1 MARLV
6 YSMLMSLDGYTED
19 PSGGFEW
26 AMPDAE
32 VHAFVNGLEHGI
44 GTNLYGRRMYE
55 TMAVWQTIGADG
67 PTDSPEMDAFADA
80 WRATDKIVYSTTLAD
95 VSTPHT
101 RLERSFDPIAVRR
114 LMDAADRDVAV
125 SGPTLA
131 GAALAAGVVDEVHLF
146 AFPVSV
152 GGGTPALPRGVRL
165 DLQLVGTRRF
175 ESGVVHLHL
184 RCR

>member
-6 YSMLMSLDGYTED
+6 YSMLTSLDGYTED

-26 AMPDAE
+26 ALPDAE
-32 VHAFVNGLEHGI
+32 VHAFVNGLERGI

-55 TMAVWQTIGADG
+55 MMAVWQTIGADG
-67 PTDSPEMDAFADA
+67 PTDAPEMDEFAEA
-80 WRATDKIVYSTTLAD
+80 WRATDKVVYSTTLAE
-95 VSTPHT
+95 VSTPRT
-101 RLERSFDPIAVRR
+101 RLERFFDPHAVRR
-114 LMDAADRDVAV
+114 FVDAADRDVAV

-131 GAALAAGVVDEVHLF
+131 ATALAAGAVDEVHLF
-146 AFPVSV
+146 TFPVSV

-165 DLQLVGTRRF
+165 DLELVDTRRF
-175 ESGVVHLHL
+175 ESGVVHLHY